1 MNIYQIME
9 RMGSVATEADA
20 AAAMQKAEDWYN
32 DTSKEDVINWYESFR
47 AGNQHAPDIF
57 TEDEPAE
64 LVSNWAEIVMA
75 YRAVDI

>member
-20 AAAMQKAEDWYN
+20 EAAMQKAEDWYN
-32 DTSKEDVINWYESFR
+32 ETSKKDVIDWYESFR
-47 AGNQHAPDIF
+47 VSNQHAPDIF

-64 LVSNWAEIVMA
+64 LVSNWSEIVIA
-75 YRAVDI
+75 YRAIDA